1 MSDKHSQAH
10 TGPIKN
16 PRQLLMAVFF
26 SFVVPVFVIIGL
38 VKFVG
43 SSNKT
48 GPGNGMHELA
58 QAQRIQKVGTVEI
71 RENDANRPLASGEE
85 VYKAQCAACHA
96 NGTAGAPTFA
106 DAAAWG
112 PRLPQG
118 FETLVQASLKGKGAM
133 APQGG
138 GQFSDLEIARAVAFM
153 GNAAGGSFEEPA
165 APAAEEAA
173 PAP

>member
-1 MSDKHSQAH
+1 MSDTHQEAH

-43 SSNKT
+43 SSDKT

-58 QAQRIQKVGTVEI
+58 QAQRIQKVGAVEI

-96 NGTAGAPTFA
+96 TGMAGAPKFA
-106 DAAAWG
+106 EASAWG
-112 PRLPQG
+112 ARLSQG
-118 FETLVQASLKGKGAM
+118 FATLVESSLKGKGAM
-133 APQGG
+133 APQAG
-138 GQFSDLEIARAVAFM
+138 GQFSDLEISRAVAFM
-153 GNAAGGSFEEPA
+153 GNAAGGTFEEPA
-165 APAAEEAA
+165 APAAE